1 MNLNGLNFT
10 GFQNVRVRGT
20 GTDAGAVRFVTS
32 VGGFEGTLSANA
44 SSSYTEANHQ
54 WKLANKSGGI
64 GITGTFAVQLQAVT
78 SFAETAV
85 TVSGIR
91 REDAVICQIQDMGGT
106 VTTGRT
112 FPIIA
117 GARPEN
123 GYLYLTFYN
132 PTGTATLYAPM
143 VLAYTAFR

>member
-1 MNLNGLNFT
+1 MNVKGANFT
-10 GFQNVRVRGT
+10 GFQNVRLRGT
-20 GTDAGAVRFVTS
+20 GGLSGRVLLTGAGFDSTIAISTLQEADSAVTLTGRPVVN
-32 VGGFEGTLSANA
+32 VGA
-44 SSSYTEANHQ
+44 
-54 WKLANKSGGI
+54 
-64 GITGTFAVQLQAVT
+64 TGTFAVTLQGIT
-78 SFAETAV
+78 SWGETAV

-91 REDAVICQIQDMGGT
+91 REDAVICQIQDMAGT

-117 GARPEN
+117 GVRPEN

-132 PTGTATLYAPM
+132 PTGTATLYSPM